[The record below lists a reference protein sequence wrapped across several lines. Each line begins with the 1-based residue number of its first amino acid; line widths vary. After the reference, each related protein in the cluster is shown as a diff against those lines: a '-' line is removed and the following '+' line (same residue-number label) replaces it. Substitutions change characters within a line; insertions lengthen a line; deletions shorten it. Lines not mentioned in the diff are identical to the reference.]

1 MEVLGVK
8 KEQLELI
15 EQIRKAEIA
24 QSQRWVEYWYEH
36 SHYLTWQFWVVLA
49 MFVLPLIILI
59 LFIDRRKIFLLGFY
73 GYSVHIF
80 FSYTDIF
87 GANNGL
93 WTYPYK
99 LLPILPASI
108 TLDAS
113 LIPVIFI
120 LYYQYLLNHG
130 KNYYLWMLG
139 LCLGLAYVLKP
150 LMVGLGL
157 FHFGGKED
165 FFILFLGY
173 VFVALISK
181 IIMNIFLFLSKS
193 EKLSLHRD

>member
-1 MEVLGVK
+1 VK
-8 KEQLELI
+8 KEQLEFI

-24 QSQRWVEYWYEH
+24 QSQRWIEYWLEH
-36 SHYLTWQFWVVLA
+36 SHYYTWQFWVVLA
-49 MFVLPLIILI
+49 MFVIPLIILI
-59 LFIDRRKIFLLGFY
+59 VFIDRRKIFLLGFY
-73 GYSVHIF
+73 GYSVHVF
-80 FSYTDIF
+80 FSYTDIY
-87 GANNGL
+87 GANNGF

-113 LIPVIFI
+113 LIPVIYI
-120 LYYQYLLNHG
+120 LYYQYLLNHR

-139 LCLGLAYVLKP
+139 LCLTLAYVLKP

-157 FHFGGKED
+157 FHFGGKEN

-173 VFVALISK
+173 VFVALVSK
-181 IIMNIFLFLSKS
+181 WLMDLFGYLHKSSKF
-193 EKLSLHRD
+193 SLHRS

>member
-1 MEVLGVK
+1 MK
-8 KEQLELI
+8 PEQLELI

-24 QSQRWVEYWYEH
+24 QNERWLEYWYH
-36 SHYLTWQFWVVLA
+36 YSHYLTWQFWLVLLL
-49 MFVLPLIILI
+49 FVIPLILVV

-73 GYSVHIF
+73 GYSVHVF
-80 FSYTDIF
+80 FGYTDIF
-87 GANNGL
+87 GVNNGY

-113 LIPVIFI
+113 LIPVIFM
-120 LYYQYLLNHG
+120 LFYQYLLNHG

-139 LCLGLAYVLKP
+139 LCLFLGYVFKP

-157 FHFGGKED
+157 FHFGGKEN
-165 FFILFLGY
+165 FFLLFLGY
-173 VFVALISK
+173 AFTALIAK
-181 IIMNIFLFLSKS
+181 IIMNIFLYLSKS
-193 EKLSLHRD
+193 NKFSLHRG